1 MKNKR
6 NFNIEGFQVLNT
18 GEINVPFSFHDAI
31 ILNENLS
38 EKNGAKL
45 ILTLDNEGSFTSFN
59 KIIFNDYLIKQN
71 TEINGVWCLYSK
83 FFIKDNGRYETTLEI
98 QAINKNTNHTNIWK
112 NSTLIINSKSIEFVG
127 IDSFNNNVY
136 ECFPEQY

>member
-6 NFNIEGFQVLNT
+6 KFNIEGFQVLNT

-38 EKNGAKL
+38 ENNGAKL

-59 KIIFNDYLIKQN
+59 KIIFNDYIIKHN
-71 TEINGVWCLYSK
+71 TEIKGVWCLDSR
-83 FFIKDNGRYETTLEI
+83 FFIKENGRYETTLEI

-112 NSTLIINSKSIEFVG
+112 NSTLVINSKSIEFFGV
-127 IDSFNNNVY
+127 DSLNNNVY
-136 ECFPEQY
+136 ECFLDQY